1 MSTHKHIDLICVAVL
16 VCTLL
21 LTILFVNG
29 ERLGLRPI
37 VDGDAE
43 SSSDS
48 AFFTRNDRD
57 GSWSTVGAV
66 RITLSGL
73 SASVSGGG
81 AYVYD
86 GNVVIA
92 QAGRYV
98 ISGTLTDGS
107 VIVSADSSA
116 KVWLLLDGA
125 DISCSDDACLRVEQA
140 EKVFL
145 TLADGSQNSM
155 TSGAE
160 YSEDALADN
169 TGGVI
174 FSHDD
179 LTVNGGGSLTLTAA
193 YKHGIDVNDELTI
206 TGGTI
211 TIDAPQDGIHVND
224 GLNIEDSSLT
234 IRAGDEGLN
243 LQGPEALLYI
253 ASGSIDIDSTGAAVK
268 SAADLLIEGGS
279 FEFRTDADG
288 LHAGG
293 SITVAGGAL
302 TIRAADDGIHAD
314 SGVSITGGSILI
326 SECYEG
332 IEALTIDISGG
343 EIELYPTDDGLN
355 ANGGFGGFGMFGRR
369 GDTAVDTTVQTQTTE
384 TWIHISGGSLTIVN
398 AAARDADGIDS
409 NGDIVI
415 SGGVIRVSLTSSGSN
430 DAIDYAS
437 ENGGSCV
444 ITGGE
449 LVACGSSA
457 MAEGFSDASTQCAVL
472 YNLGNSAAAGTTVR
486 VLDSTGREILS
497 YAPPCDFSS
506 VSLSSPAFKLGET
519 YTVVVG
525 EEEGEITF
533 DSVAMTSGGAGGFGG
548 MGGMG
553 GRGRQQWQNADGAER
568 PTESERPNNMGG
580 WGNHPGEMG
589 GMGSQ
594 PGNTDGA
601 MPTPPDFGGEM
612 PDFSE
617 LPAPPDMGGMGG
629 AVPGSDGEAPDP
641 SAMPQNMGGGHMRR
655 DEMPDAMQNAAEE
668 AAEEAAE
675 LAIEETLP
683 AGPQPVSTHTWILL
697 AACALALM
705 LGILIAVKYRQ

>member
-21 LTILFVNG
+21 LTVLFING

-37 VDGDAE
+37 VDGDAA

-57 GSWSTVGAV
+57 GSWSTAGAA
-66 RITLSGL
+66 RITLDGER
-73 SASVSGGG
+73 ASVSGGG

-107 VIVSADSSA
+107 VIVGADSSS
-116 KVWLLLDGA
+116 KVWILLDGA

-145 TLADGSQNSM
+145 TLADGTHNSM
-155 TSGAE
+155 TSGAA
-160 YSEDALADN
+160 YSEAAQADN

-179 LTVNGGGSLTLTAA
+179 LTINGSGSLTLTAA

-224 GLNIEDSSLT
+224 GLNIEEASLT
-234 IRAGDEGLN
+234 IRAGDEGMN
-243 LQGPEALLYI
+243 LQGPDTLLYI

-279 FEFRTDADG
+279 FELRTDADG
-288 LHAGG
+288 IHSGG
-293 SITVAGGAL
+293 SIAVTDGSFS
-302 TIRAADDGIHAD
+302 IRSGDDGIHAD
-314 SGVSITGGSILI
+314 GSISISGGRILI

-343 EIELYPTDDGLN
+343 EIELYPSDDGLN
-355 ANGGFGGFGMFGRR
+355 ANGGFGPGTFGRR
-369 GDTAVDTTVQTQTTE
+369 GDMTADASTQTQTTE

-398 AAARDADGIDS
+398 ATARDADGIDS

-415 SGGVIRVSLTSSGSN
+415 SGGDIRVSLTSSGSN

-449 LVACGSSA
+449 LIACGSSA

-472 YNLGNSAAAGTTVR
+472 YNLGANAAAGTTVR
-486 VLDSTGREILS
+486 VLDSAGREILS
-497 YAPPCDFSS
+497 YAAPCDFSS

-519 YTVVVG
+519 YTVAVG
-525 EEEGEITF
+525 DEEREITF
-533 DSVAMTSGGAGGFGG
+533 DSVAMTSGSAGGMGGFGG
-548 MGGMG
+548 FG
-553 GRGRQQWQNADGAER
+553 GRGRQQWQNAGGTEQ
-568 PTESERPNNMGG
+568 PTDSEWPMGG
-580 WGNHPGEMG
+580 RGGFGGRPGEMG
-589 GMGSQ
+589 GMGN
-594 PGNTDGA
+594 GNTDGA

-617 LPAPPDMGGMGG
+617 LPAPPDMGGM
-629 AVPGSDGEAPDP
+629 D
-641 SAMPQNMGGGHMRR
+641 GGHMRR
-655 DEMPDAMQNAAEE
+655 DEMPDEMQS

-675 LAIEETLP
+675 LVIEQALP
-683 AGPQPVSTHTWILL
+683 TGPQPVSVSTWIML
-697 AACALALM
+697 AACALALL
-705 LGILIAVKYRQ
+705 LGILIAAKYRQ

>member
-21 LTILFVNG
+21 LTVLFING

-57 GSWSTVGAV
+57 GSWSTAGAA

-98 ISGTLTDGS
+98 ISGALNDGS

-116 KVWLLLDGA
+116 KVWILLDGA
-125 DISCSDDACLRVEQA
+125 DITCSDDACLRVEQA

-155 TSGAE
+155 TSGAA
-160 YSEDALADN
+160 YSEAALADN

-279 FEFRTDADG
+279 FELRTDADG

-369 GDTAVDTTVQTQTTE
+369 GNTAADTTPQTQTTE

-457 MAEGFSDASTQCAVL
+457 MAEGFSDASTQCVVL

-486 VLDSTGREILS
+486 VLDGTGREILS

-533 DSVAMTSGGAGGFGG
+533 DSVAMTSGGAGGMGG
-548 MGGMG
+548 FGGMG

-655 DEMPDAMQNAAEE
+655 DEMPDAMQNAE
-668 AAEEAAE
+668 EEAAE

>member
-1 MSTHKHIDLICVAVL
+1 MSTHRHIDLICVAVL

-29 ERLGLRPI
+29 ERFGLRPI

-57 GSWSTVGAV
+57 GNWSTAGAA
-66 RITLSGL
+66 RITLSGN

-98 ISGTLTDGS
+98 LSGTLTDGS
-107 VIVSADSSA
+107 IIVSADSSA
-116 KVWLLLDGA
+116 KVWILLNGV

-145 TLADGSQNSM
+145 TLADGTQNSM
-155 TSGAE
+155 TSGAA
-160 YSEDALADN
+160 YSEAALADN

-179 LTVNGGGSLTLTAA
+179 LTVNGSGSLTLTAA

-206 TGGTI
+206 TGGSI

-224 GLNIEDSSLT
+224 GLNIEEASLK

-243 LQGPEALLYI
+243 LQGPDTLLYI
-253 ASGSIDIDSTGAAVK
+253 ASGSFDIDSTGAAVK
-268 SAADLLIEGGS
+268 GAADLLIEGGS
-279 FEFRTDADG
+279 FELRTDADG
-288 LHAGG
+288 IHSGG
-293 SITVAGGAL
+293 GITLTGGTL

-314 SGVSITGGSILI
+314 SSVTITGGSILI

-355 ANGGFGGFGMFGRR
+355 ANGGFAGFGPGMFGPL
-369 GDTAVDTTVQTQTTE
+369 GDTVDDTAAQTLTTE

-398 AAARDADGIDS
+398 AKARDADGIDS
-409 NGDIVI
+409 NADIVI
-415 SGGVIRVSLTSSGSN
+415 SGGVIRVSLTSSGGN
-430 DAIDYAS
+430 NAIDYAS

-449 LVACGSSA
+449 LIACGSSA
-457 MAEGFSDASTQCAVL
+457 MAERFSDASTQCVAL
-472 YNLGNSAAAGTTVR
+472 YNLGYSAEAGTEVR
-486 VLDSTGREILS
+486 VLDGAGREILS
-497 YAPPCDFSS
+497 YAAPCDFSS

-525 EEEGEITF
+525 DEAGEITF
-533 DSVAMTSGGAGGFGG
+533 DSVSISSGSAGGFGG
-548 MGGMG
+548 FGGMG
-553 GRGRQQWQNADGAER
+553 GRGRQQWQNADGAEGA
-568 PTESERPNNMGG
+568 TDSERPNHMGG
-580 WGNHPGEMG
+580 WGV
-589 GMGSQ
+589 Q
-594 PGNTDGA
+594 PGNTDSA
-601 MPTPPDFGGEM
+601 MPIPPGTDGEM
-612 PDFSE
+612 PDFSNM
-617 LPAPPDMGGMGG
+617 PAPPDMGGMRPDAGG
-629 AVPGSDGEAPDP
+629 AVPDFSGQTPDP
-641 SAMPQNMGGGHMRR
+641 SSMPQGMGGGHMRR
-655 DEMPDAMQNAAEE
+655 EGMPDAMQNAAEE
-668 AAEEAAE
+668 AAE
-675 LAIEETLP
+675 LAIEEALP
-683 AGPQPVSTHTWILL
+683 TGPQPVGMHTWIML
-697 AACALALM
+697 AACALALA
-705 LGILIAVKYRQ
+705 LGILIAAKYRQ